1 MRAIQLLERTLE
13 IFSNINNLIPMD
25 MVSKLQSDIELFL
38 DNYYRNSSIN
48 ETEYE
53 ELDDR
58 LKVLEGFLDTIE
70 TIASKD
76 YKNLS

>member
-1 MRAIQLLERTLE
+1 MKAIQLLERTLE

-25 MVSKLQSDIELFL
+25 KVSKLQSDIELFL

>member
-1 MRAIQLLERTLE
+1 MKAIQILERTLE

>member
-1 MRAIQLLERTLE
+1 MKAIQLLERTLE